1 MISDEQKHL
10 VKHRILDQDSFVRAV
25 FSGRQ
30 RGHAPPWQRVVVWPV
45 LVRGK
50 RQIQFSHFD
59 AQKDI
64 TKNYAGTEAVEKL
77 DELLALPFR
86 SITLQT
92 THSDIQIQVTK
103 RGKVIV
109 HQHKASEHPGL
120 PDLEHDR
127 RKNLLLPV
135 DRLDPFLQNIGVM
148 TKQGK
153 VKASMRA
160 KFRQINEFLER
171 LVETGELE
179 KFERY
184 PLTVV
189 DCGCG
194 SAHLTFAVYHY
205 LNRILG
211 MPTHLTGIDVN
222 EELLKRRSEQSR
234 ALGWDDLTFQATR
247 IIDFQPVAPPDIVLA
262 LHACDTATDEALAQ
276 SIKWRSRVILSAP
289 CCHHHLQQQLA
300 KEPPPPQFKPVLQH
314 GVLKERLG
322 DILTDTFRSLILQ
335 IFGYRTD
342 VVEFVSTEHTGKN
355 LMIRA
360 VRSGKSGDPQV
371 IREYRDL
378 QGFWQVT
385 PYLEQLIEAELRS
398 LEQGSRQ

>member
-1 MISDEQKHL
+1 MISDEQKRV
-10 VKHRILDQDSFVRAV
+10 VKDRILDKDSFVRAV

-30 RGHAPPWQRVVVWPV
+30 RGRALPWQRVEVRPV
-45 LVRGK
+45 LVKGK
-50 RQIQFSHFD
+50 RHIQFSHFD

-64 TKNYAGTEAVEKL
+64 SKNYAGAAAIEKL

-92 THSDIQIQVTK
+92 TDSDIQIQVTK
-103 RGKVIV
+103 KGKVIV
-109 HQHKASEHPGL
+109 HQHKAPEHREL
-120 PDLEHDR
+120 PDLAHDR

-135 DRLDPFLQNIGVM
+135 DKPDSFLQNIGII

-153 VKASMRA
+153 VRASMRA

-179 KFERY
+179 KFDRY

-194 SAHLTFAVYHY
+194 SADLTFAVYHY
-205 LNRILG
+205 LSHVLG

-222 EELLKRRSEQSR
+222 KELLRRRAEESR
-234 ALGWDDLTFQATR
+234 ALGWDDLTFQAVR

-276 SIKWRSRVILSAP
+276 GITWQSRVILSAP

-300 KEPPPPQFKPVLQH
+300 KESPPPQFKPVLQH
-314 GVLKERLG
+314 GVLRERLG

-360 VRSGKSGDPQV
+360 VRSGKPGNGQV
-371 IREYRDL
+371 IQEYRDL
-378 QGFWQVT
+378 QRFWQVT
-385 PYLEQLIEAELRS
+385 PYLEQLLEAELRP
-398 LEQGSRQ
+398 LEQDPE